1 MNTNVSKSAAAAAV
15 PILAAAWFAAFNL
28 RSGFIGVG
36 PLIPD
41 LTADLGLSSTAA
53 STLVAIPT
61 LMMGIV
67 AIGGGAMA
75 DRLGA
80 ARTIALGLLLVAI
93 GGGLRAASH
102 ALPPLVFW
110 TILFGAGIGIAQPAL
125 PRLTRGLFPARLGL
139 ATGIYASGL
148 VTGSILAGSL
158 TLPLE
163 TRFAPGAGWRGPLIF
178 WAIIAAVALVIW
190 LLASRDLR
198 RSDRVAGK
206 SGTTHASHVASDP
219 AAAAWNP
226 WRDRRTWV
234 IAMIAAGQGLAYYL
248 LIAWLPSVYRDLG
261 VSPGKASAL
270 FVVYNAATLPAILG
284 FPIISDRLGSRKI
297 PCIVASCCLIA
308 GSLGLVLAP
317 TTLPLAWLW
326 PYLCGTG
333 VAALFAM
340 SLVLPA
346 DVAPALRVGAAAG
359 MTLAIG
365 YLGSGLGP
373 ILAGVIKD
381 ITGGFDGALRTLP
394 VVGLSMLICSL
405 LVPERGTPQDA

>member
-1 MNTNVSKSAAAAAV
+1 MTDSRAAAALPV
-15 PILAAAWFAAFNL
+15 LAAAWFAAFNL
-28 RSGFIGVG
+28 RTGFIGVG

-41 LTADLGLSSTAA
+41 LKTDLGLTATAA

-61 LMMGIV
+61 LMMGLV
-67 AIGGGAMA
+67 SVFGGAMA

-80 ARTIALGLLLVAI
+80 ARTIALGLLLVAL

-110 TILFGAGIGIAQPAL
+110 TVLFGTGIGIAQPAL

-158 TLPLE
+158 TIPLE
-163 TRFAPGAGWRGPLIF
+163 TRLAPAAGWRGPLIF
-178 WAIIAAVALVIW
+178 WSVVAAIALALWLVVSRGLIREDRAAGNRPA
-190 LLASRDLR
+190 AAGPAADL
-198 RSDRVAGK
+198 
-206 SGTTHASHVASDP
+206 DP

-226 WRDRRTWV
+226 WRDRRAWV
-234 IAMIAAGQGLAYYL
+234 IAVIAAGQGLAYYL
-248 LIAWLPSVYRDLG
+248 LIAWMPSVYRDLG
-261 VSPGKASAL
+261 VGPGMSSAL
-270 FVVYNAATLPAILG
+270 FVVYNFATLPAILL
-284 FPIISDRLGSRKI
+284 FPIVSDRLGSRKI

-317 TTLPLAWLW
+317 TAFPLAWAW
-326 PYLCGTG
+326 PYLGGTG

-365 YLGSGLGP
+365 YLGSAIGP
-373 ILAGVIKD
+373 VLAGLIKD
-381 ITGGFDGALRTLP
+381 ATGGFGGALRTIP
-394 VVGLSMLICSL
+394 VVGLTMLVFSL
-405 LVPERGTPQDA
+405 FAPERPRSRHA